1 MEKKISRIVRTILQR
16 NSKSGEFTS
25 NLKLL
30 QSYSKKVC
38 YVCKYT
44 YRYKYFQIDIQ
55 KTIILKSQEVS
66 HYKTNWF
73 FTKVL
78 RLYYWGKNVFSTNSA
93 GSSGYV

>member
-1 MEKKISRIVRTILQR
+1 MDTNQNKISGGFLIKMNNLIINLYGKKISRIVRTILQR

-66 HYKTNWF
+66 HYKTN
-73 FTKVL
+73 
-78 RLYYWGKNVFSTNSA
+78 
-93 GSSGYV
+93 